1 MASSQL
7 AFPAPRRVLFRV
19 MTHTLDNKVALVTG
33 GGRGIGKGIAL
44 ALAAAGCDVAVS
56 YVSREA
62 DAVAVADAI
71 RALGRRAQVVR
82 GDVAK
87 SEDVTAVVRAVEA
100 ELGPID
106 ILVNNAGRAAF
117 ESIEQMTEASW
128 NDTLAVNLTSVF
140 LFSQA
145 VLPGMRARKWGRI
158 INLTSV
164 AAQAGSVNA
173 VHYAAAK
180 AGVIAATKS
189 YARLL
194 AKEGVTVN
202 AIAPALIGTEMVL
215 ASPHVKPDMIPV
227 GRFGKVEE
235 CADVAVLLAS
245 NGYITGQ
252 TISVNGGL
260 YLGS

>member
-1 MASSQL
+1 MDT
-7 AFPAPRRVLFRV
+7 P
-19 MTHTLDNKVALVTG
+19 LDNKIALVTG

-44 ALAAAGCDVAVS
+44 ALAAAGCDVAVN

-62 DAVAVADAI
+62 DARETAEAI
-71 RALGRRAQVVR
+71 RALGRRALVVH

-87 SEDVTAVVRAVEA
+87 SGDVTALAAMVEKQ
-100 ELGPID
+100 LGPID

-128 NDTLAVNLTSVF
+128 NECMQLNLTSVF
-140 LFSQA
+140 LLTQA
-145 VLPGMRARKWGRI
+145 VLPGMRARKWGRV

-164 AAQAGSVNA
+164 AAQAGSVMA
-173 VHYAAAK
+173 VHYSAAK

-202 AIAPALIGTEMVL
+202 AISPALIGTEMV
-215 ASPHVKPDMIPV
+215 AGNPHVKPDIIPV
-227 GRFGKVEE
+227 GRFGRVEE
-235 CADVAVLLAS
+235 CADVAVLLAR
-245 NGYITGQ
+245 NAYITGQ
-252 TISVNGGL
+252 TIAVNGGL
-260 YLGS
+260 YFAA

>member
-1 MASSQL
+1 MDT
-7 AFPAPRRVLFRV
+7 P
-19 MTHTLDNKVALVTG
+19 LDNKIALVTG

-44 ALAAAGCDVAVS
+44 ALAAAGCDVAVN

-62 DAVAVADAI
+62 DARETADAI
-71 RALGRRAQVVR
+71 RALGRRALVVH

-87 SEDVTAVVRAVEA
+87 SADVAALVAAVEKQ
-100 ELGPID
+100 LGPID

-128 NDTLAVNLTSVF
+128 NECMQLNLTSVF
-140 LFSQA
+140 LLTQA
-145 VLPGMRARKWGRI
+145 VLPGMRARKWGRV

-164 AAQAGSVNA
+164 AAQAGSVMA
-173 VHYAAAK
+173 VHYSAAK

-202 AIAPALIGTEMVL
+202 AISPALIGTEMV
-215 ASPHVKPDMIPV
+215 ASNPHVKPDMIPV
-227 GRFGKVEE
+227 GRFGRVEE
-235 CADVAVLLAS
+235 CADVAVLLAR
-245 NGYITGQ
+245 NAYITGQ
-252 TISVNGGL
+252 TIAVNGGL
-260 YLGS
+260 YFAA